1 MKKLVLTAAFVMAS
15 FGAFASN
22 NDVKL
27 NNGIATVKKNVEIAN
42 NLNKTLKIYLKVP
55 VNCDANIDTGLFT
68 IVIVWCC

>member
-1 MKKLVLTAAFVMAS
+1 M
-15 FGAFASN
+15 
-22 NDVKL
+22 

-42 NLNKTLKIYLKVP
+42 NLNKTINIYLKVP